1 MDVRLPDGHIIRNVP
16 DGTSKADLTAKLRS
30 NGYDVSNL
38 GGAGASGAGA
48 SGAGASALEIPTTY
62 NGERA
67 PRDEYFRIIPPGS
80 TTSREPEPEELRTRP
95 RSLGGAT
102 GSWAPESRGGATGSW
117 APESRGGATGSWHE
131 PEPEELGT
139 RSMEPEPEEV
149 RMSLG
154 SALLS
159 GAANTPKDFVEAV
172 SGIANAVIHLDETA
186 KGLGAVAMGAG
197 MNMLNL
203 DAKQVAE
210 NLNKLSSTKKAPID
224 PEKLEEMKNLAGAI
238 GSHYKKLFSDG
249 EYLKNEF
256 ANRPVQTLMDVAII
270 FDLATGGLRS
280 AARVSTMGARF
291 GGKVGAKVGGKVGAK
306 VAGEVG
312 GEFGAMVGGQVGVKV
327 GVGFKGAANALNKGA
342 KFSEGVA
349 NKLDVSRP
357 LLRLTTKA
365 GFGTTKAVANW
376 VRKLTNPQHEF
387 ITNITEKR
395 MGNMQNII
403 RILENP
409 PTESIPGYPATFVEQ
424 IGDKATPTI
433 AASERALI
441 KQYGSTLNADR
452 IEKVNA
458 AVDKHL
464 TQVAKTDTELRA
476 AKDIRDANKKKL
488 YGEADKQVAE
498 LDKTFNVLSN
508 RPSMRKAIKDA
519 KKLLAE
525 KGKELYVTQPIE
537 SLGRAGS
544 ISGEGVGAIKRAL
557 GDLINKT
564 VPRKGLGSAEAGAI
578 MSTKAD
584 FLKWAEADSKIP
596 GYAKARKQF
605 QKDSQVID
613 RMVVGRALKSKLF
626 QSKTALEELRGNAF
640 LSALE
645 EELKTIKRST
655 GDTRYK
661 SLSDLF
667 TPEDLQVIRE
677 VREAIQRGEKVEDL
691 VGLGSSAG
699 VHLNNISHKL
709 NFLNQ
714 YMAVFNWATSMFTS
728 ILTPKAALKLAGEMI
743 DPNSGELLARF
754 KKSARINT
762 RWGQAESVIKNLGS
776 RAQHYGLTTSLKGT
790 IMVNKLSNEAEAQ
803 EWRNKLLPNDG
814 Y

>member
-117 APESRGGATGSWHE
+117 HE

-186 KGLGAVAMGAG
+186 NGLARVAMGAG

-291 GGKVGAKVGGKVGAK
+291 GGKVGAKVGAKVGGRIGAK

-464 TQVAKTDTELRA
+464 TRVAKTDTELRA
-476 AKDIRDANKKKL
+476 AKDLRDANKKKL

-498 LDKTFNVLSN
+498 MDKTFNELSN
-508 RPSMRKAIKDA
+508 RPSMRDAIKAA
-519 KKLLAE
+519 KRLLAE

>member
-1 MDVRLPDGHIIRNVP
+1 MNEHLPEGGIMRNVHLPDGRIIRNVP
-16 DGTSKADLTAKLRS
+16 DGTSKADLIAKLRS

-48 SGAGASALEIPTTY
+48 SAREIPTTY
-62 NGERA
+62 NGELA
-67 PRDEYFRIIPPGS
+67 PRDEYTPIVPPGS
-80 TTSREPEPEELRTRP
+80 TTSREPEPESTTSMEPEPEELRTPSWRG
-95 RSLGGAT
+95 GGAT
-102 GSWAPESRGGATGSW
+102 GSWR
-117 APESRGGATGSWHE
+117 E
-131 PEPEELGT
+131 P
-139 RSMEPEPEEV
+139 EPEPEEV
-149 RMSLG
+149 RMSLY
-154 SALLS
+154 SAIPI
-159 GAANTPKDFVEAV
+159 GIANTPKDLVEVVFGLAGAV
-172 SGIANAVIHLDETA
+172 LHPIETA
-186 KGLGAVAMGAG
+186 KGLGGVAMGTT

-203 DAKQVAE
+203 DGKQVAE
-210 NLNKLSSTKKAPID
+210 NLNKLPSNKKAPVD
-224 PEKLEEMKNLAGAI
+224 PEKLDEMKYIAGEI
-238 GSHYKKLFSDG
+238 GGHYKKLFFDPKYFVD
-249 EYLKNEF
+249 EV
-256 ANRPVQTLMDVAII
+256 ANRPVQTLMDVSII
-270 FDLATGGLRS
+270 FDVASGGLRLS
-280 AARVSTMGARF
+280 GKMARKGGAPRT
-291 GGKVGAKVGGKVGAK
+291 
-306 VAGEVG
+306 
-312 GEFGAMVGGQVGVKV
+312 
-327 GVGFKGAANALNKGA
+327 ANALNKGA
-342 KFSEGVA
+342 KISEGVA
-349 NKLDVSRP
+349 RKVDISRP

-376 VRKLTNPQHEF
+376 LRKLKNPQHEF

-395 MGNMQNII
+395 MVNMQNII
-403 RILENP
+403 KRLENP

-441 KQYGSTLNADR
+441 KEYGSTLNADR

-464 TQVAKTDTELRA
+464 TRVAKTDTELRA
-476 AKDIRDANKKKL
+476 AKDLRDANKKKL

-498 LDKTFNVLSN
+498 MDKTFNELSN
-508 RPSMRKAIKDA
+508 RPSMRDAIKAA
-519 KKLLAE
+519 KRLLAE
-525 KGKELYVTQPIE
+525 KGKELYVTRPKE
-537 SLGRAGS
+537 GLGRAGS

-557 GDLINKT
+557 DDLIKDARG
-564 VPRKGLGSAEAGAI
+564 RKGLGSAEAEAI
-578 MSTKAD
+578 IGTQAD
-584 FLKWAEADSKIP
+584 FLKWAEGDSKVP

-626 QSKTALEELRGNAF
+626 QSKTPLAELKGNAF

>member
-1 MDVRLPDGHIIRNVP
+1 MGTTMNLLNVDG
-16 DGTSKADLTAKLRS
+16 
-30 NGYDVSNL
+30 
-38 GGAGASGAGA
+38 
-48 SGAGASALEIPTTY
+48 
-62 NGERA
+62 
-67 PRDEYFRIIPPGS
+67 
-80 TTSREPEPEELRTRP
+80 
-95 RSLGGAT
+95 
-102 GSWAPESRGGATGSW
+102 
-117 APESRGGATGSWHE
+117 
-131 PEPEELGT
+131 
-139 RSMEPEPEEV
+139 
-149 RMSLG
+149 
-154 SALLS
+154 
-159 GAANTPKDFVEAV
+159 
-172 SGIANAVIHLDETA
+172 
-186 KGLGAVAMGAG
+186 
-197 MNMLNL
+197 
-203 DAKQVAE
+203 KQAAE
-210 NLNKLSSTKKAPID
+210 NLNKLSYFSGQGPEHLDIGARGTGVIKKVPLT
-224 PEKLEEMKNLAGAI
+224 PEKLEEMKYIAGEI
-238 GSHYKKLFSDG
+238 GGHYKKLFTDIN
-249 EYLKNEF
+249 YLAEEF
-256 ANRPVQTLMDVAII
+256 ANRPVQTLMDLSII
-270 FDLATGGLRS
+270 FALPRAVMEMS
-280 AARVSTMGARF
+280 AKMALKGGARRT
-291 GGKVGAKVGGKVGAK
+291 
-306 VAGEVG
+306 
-312 GEFGAMVGGQVGVKV
+312 
-327 GVGFKGAANALNKGA
+327 ANMLSKGA
-342 KFSEGVA
+342 KISGSVA
-349 NKLDVSRP
+349 RTVDISRP
-357 LLRLTTKA
+357 LLQLTGKA
-365 GFGTTKAVANW
+365 GLAAAKAVTEFF
-376 VRKLTNPQHEF
+376 RKMKNPHHEF
-387 ITNITEKR
+387 LNRITEER
-395 MGNMQNII
+395 MVNMQNII
-403 RILENP
+403 RRLENP
-409 PTESIPGYPATFVEQ
+409 PKESVPGYPATFAEQ
-424 IGDKATPTI
+424 IGDKATPII
-433 AASERALI
+433 AESERALV
-441 KQYGSTLNADR
+441 KEYGSTLNADR

-464 TQVAKTDTELRA
+464 TRVAKTDTELRA
-476 AKDIRDANKKKL
+476 AKDLRDANKKKL

-498 LDKTFNVLSN
+498 MDKTFNELSN
-508 RPSMRKAIKDA
+508 RPSMRDAIKAA
-519 KKLLAE
+519 KRLLAE
-525 KGKELYVTQPIE
+525 KGKKLYVTQPKE
-537 SLGRAGS
+537 GLGGGGS

-557 GDLINKT
+557 DDLIKDARG
-564 VPRKGLGSAEAGAI
+564 RKGLGSAEAEAI
-578 MSTKAD
+578 IGTQAD
-584 FLKWAEADSKIP
+584 FLKWAEGDSKVP